1 MVHVNSALLAGHALG
16 QDDALDAAE
25 QEHLAGCT
33 HCRAELD
40 QYRRVVELSQE
51 PQASAVPTPP
61 LERIW
66 QSIQAELAPNSTAQI
81 APTRTMVADS
91 PPPPPVSDKAADDN
105 ATADQ
110 TAIDEIAVD
119 EIAVDEP
126 GSAEPR
132 SAEPAS
138 AEPLAARSAGTVDA
152 EDEVSSAR
160 RRRKWWPIV
169 AAAAALGLVVGAGAT
184 VIVNRDDVAVAAS
197 TPLTAL
203 PGQTGHGTAELLRGR
218 DDPELRVSVDG
229 APPANRYREVWLI
242 NSDGERMYS
251 LGVLPENGSGTYP
264 LPTLLA
270 NGLDGF
276 TVVDVSIEPYDGN
289 PEHSRNSQV
298 RGSLPE

>member
-1 MVHVNSALLAGHALG
+1 VNSALLAGHALG

-25 QEHLAGCT
+25 QEHLASCT

-51 PQASAVPTPP
+51 PQASEVPAPP

-66 QSIQAELAPNSTAQI
+66 QSIQSELALNSTART
-81 APTRTMVADS
+81 APTTTMAGS
-91 PPPPPVSDKAADDN
+91 APPPVSDKVADDDV
-105 ATADQ
+105 AVDQ
-110 TAIDEIAVD
+110 TAIDEIAID
-119 EIAVDEP
+119 EIATD
-126 GSAEPR
+126 
-132 SAEPAS
+132 EPAS
-138 AEPLAARSAGTVDA
+138 AEPAAARSPGTADAG
-152 EDEVSSAR
+152 DEVSSAR

-203 PGQTGHGTAELLRGR
+203 PGQTGHGTAELLRGGN
-218 DDPELRVSVDG
+218 DPELRVSVDG
-229 APPANRYREVWLI
+229 AAPANRYREVWLI

-276 TVVDVSIEPYDGN
+276 TIVDVSIEPYDGN